1 MWYQPA
7 NMRHFIASLILLS
20 AVLSGCLYPDERR
33 AENQVPSDMLLE
45 MTQKGIDQFKQDT
58 SVLPIVTKDLNTPI
72 FEKYEIDFSKMVPK
86 YLPDVPGNA
95 FEKGGVFKYVLID
108 VETNPTVRLIHLG
121 TVSTVADVQLAVDR
135 YRFHHDGKLP
145 IKDDLGDGYF
155 SIDFGKI
162 GMKETQVPGTA
173 GSYLLPLIM
182 NGKGEV
188 GIDYALDIATVLRE
202 SQAAV
207 PERTDP
213 RYVMA
218 RESRFVPAK
227 SFPYTMVDGQPKLL
241 KLK

>member
-1 MWYQPA
+1 MQYPKA
-7 NMRHFIASLILLS
+7 KIYPFIASLIMLS

-33 AENQVPSDMLLE
+33 AENQVPSEMLLE
-45 MTQKGIDQFKQDT
+45 MTQKGIEQFKQDT
-58 SVLPIVTKDLNTPI
+58 AVLPIVTKELNTPI

-121 TVSTVADVQLAVDR
+121 AVSTVADVQLAVDR
-135 YRFHHDGKLP
+135 YRYNNDNKLP

-173 GSYLLPLIM
+173 GNYLLPLIM

-188 GIDYALDIATVLRE
+188 GIDYAMDIATVLRE
-202 SQAAV
+202 SKATVQ
-207 PERTDP
+207 ERTDP

-218 RESRFVPAK
+218 RESTFVPAK

-241 KLK
+241 KLN